1 MTSLRSNGDSQQ
13 EEKNEIRR
21 LANIE
26 QIVLENRTMLQ
37 QDVIPIL
44 TKLSNKHNQL
54 KIQQSESDDNQSAH
68 SSKISKII
76 ESSDDELDTQDE
88 P

>member
-1 MTSLRSNGDSQQ
+1 MCSLRSNGDSLQ

-44 TKLSNKHNQL
+44 TKLSNKHN
-54 KIQQSESDDNQSAH
+54 
-68 SSKISKII
+68 
-76 ESSDDELDTQDE
+76 
-88 P
+88 

>member
-1 MTSLRSNGDSQQ
+1 MCSLRSNGDCQQ
-13 EEKNEIRR
+13 EEKHDIRR

-44 TKLSNKHNQL
+44 NKLTSKHHQH
-54 KIQQSESDDNQSAH
+54 KIHQSESDDDKSAH
-68 SSKISKII
+68 SSKIGRII
-76 ESSDDELDTQDE
+76 ESSDDDLDT
-88 P
+88 

>member
-1 MTSLRSNGDSQQ
+1 MCSLRSNGDSKQD
-13 EEKNEIRR
+13 EKHDIKR

-44 TKLSNKHNQL
+44 TKLTNKH
-54 KIQQSESDDNQSAH
+54 H
-68 SSKISKII
+68 
-76 ESSDDELDTQDE
+76 
-88 P
+88 